1 MLNVRLNQE
10 EKVIVEEKAHDAG
23 ITVHEWARLAALER
37 HPPVR
42 PIVPEL
48 NHEAWLQTGDLIA
61 TLTGAIH
68 RFREGREDPL
78 LAAIESVRDEL
89 AAIRNLLLGGQS

>member
-42 PIVPEL
+42 SIVPEL
-48 NHEAWLQTGDLIA
+48 NHEHGSRQGI
-61 TLTGAIH
+61 
-68 RFREGREDPL
+68 
-78 LAAIESVRDEL
+78 
-89 AAIRNLLLGGQS
+89 